1 MIKLSR
7 WLIMDFSGSSHTPCE
22 NEIIKQLCGTS
33 DGRIPGTFF
42 RALLDSDSLHCVT
55 HSNRFQS
62 LLFEISELLSAAPPV
77 NFERIRAEIPENEME
92 TSVHNIDAGVA
103 VEHTGH
109 WNVLRNHDGWELIR
123 IYTGSIDMA
132 HRFEELVCDVLEE
145 FCKECREFRVII
157 LRGMGP
163 RVFMD
168 HDRGILHVDH
178 SAMADEIYLKY
189 CLRRELHL
197 WKYPSSN
204 LKDAIMDS
212 LKWVRSIGR
221 SLDIFFETLS
231 MVYGVECSIV
241 IDDDT
246 LADSI
251 ISRLYSQGTDRKIAG
266 SIHYCPDETGQPW
279 IIMDSQVRYPLSTK
293 IPDID
298 HLNSVRKWTSKGLDI
313 IHEMTRARSLGENVL
328 LIGDAGTGK
337 DWLAMMYGRIMGEDP
352 IVVSLSE
359 DMEGPELIAS
369 RGLEAGLT
377 VWEYSQ
383 IVNAYM
389 NGRIIILDEV
399 NKTRPGVCAILN
411 EIMEAPEL
419 EMPDGSWVSRCEGFQ
434 IIATMNEAGEE
445 YGGYDIDPD
454 FRDRFGT
461 LIQVDELD
469 KHQRIEFLRKVSHSI
484 VPWKF
489 IEDLVYLQDTIN
501 NSGRVWRKMSLR
513 VLERIIV
520 ARRRYPSESLVSLI
534 SSEYMIGKWER
545 GYDFVSSEVQG
556 FATDMERNFRSS
568 ILFSFRKG
576 QNVRDPSGQ
585 RELRVVLVE
594 GRVWLCCKC
603 PDGIQAE
610 PLLGSIHPVST
621 VNVSTDQDLILAIAG
636 SEIWV
641 WYSMDGAIWIAEG
654 IDLSDPSSPQF
665 FRSTTDFSDPAY
677 IGSQTAPSMPAPI
690 LQNGCLV
697 SGSIRIPAGNESD
710 DCPGPVYGYYEKET
724 PTGNRILHQV
734 LLGLSMDRNV
744 LLVGPV
750 GTGKSW
756 LSRAVFRMLEKKV
769 EHMSL
774 HEGTTVQ
781 DLMVWQKTVR
791 VKDELSLELELSP
804 LVRAA
809 VEGRPCIVDEVNR
822 ASAGVLAVLN
832 HILQFREVILPKKI
846 RIDGN
851 LTDRLRVRDG
861 FNLIMTMNP
870 PQQHLEVNRMLAD
883 FMDRMYCVRIDHL
896 PPDEELGML
905 KRIWEHAG
913 GLVDDSVERDLEIL
927 VRIASESRKQ
937 EEGEYIRPISTRALE
952 RMVNFRQKY
961 SDHQW
966 ADILC
971 MMTGVEGAVD
981 QKRSQRFYGYWN
993 NGSGGSLPQS
1003 GSCSIS
1009 ISDDL
1014 GEVEISGR
1022 RWSRKDADI
1031 CSRYFGGIDQN
1042 DRIIDLMAKMRDMQ
1056 SHVLLVGEAGT
1067 GKDWLALA
1075 YGELMG
1081 EEPVVVSLSEEV
1093 EGQELIASR
1102 GLEEGITVWEYSH
1115 IVEAYE
1121 RGEIVIIDEV
1131 TRTRPGVRAILNEI
1145 MESPELEMP
1154 DGRWIQRGE
1163 GFQIIATM
1171 NEVKEGYEGYEL
1183 GEDFEDRFGAIVEV
1197 QELAKAEKMNFLR
1210 RVAQGRLPDTTLSQ
1224 LIDLQEE
1231 VNSSSDI
1238 WRKLSLRVLERIVE
1252 MKTEYPDERIGDII
1266 LSEFMIG
1273 EWESGRGTVEKMI
1286 AALPEELAG
1295 RSDWTIGNNI
1305 EYPGSQALKISF
1317 SDDGRILAVL
1327 DRAGSVYVSRIYPE
1341 KQMQWQKLE
1350 RDVDYKDSLILSGN
1364 GDLIAVKGE
1373 YRAADIWQSCGESWK
1388 RVDVSMEHTGRISG
1402 VYPGDDGSCF
1412 FVVTYRGAVLVW
1424 TRDEHGNFAK
1434 EGVLL
1439 KEEGTRIRFGS
1450 LSGDSE
1456 IFAAGDDEGV
1466 VRVWYRSEDGAF
1478 SADDMESVIF
1488 RDVMTAGSWSPD
1500 LRVLACAGL
1509 SGNVQVM
1516 YRKENCRPGEW
1527 RRLEGPGQDMVFCSW
1542 SGNGDHLI
1550 AGGGRG
1556 EIFLW
1561 CRDDELVNIQG
1572 KRLEGPSG
1580 DLTQGTWSADS
1591 SSIAASG
1598 NDYKVCVWDVESGSC
1613 DVAAS
1618 ELKVSDSLQRM
1629 QRIWLSENGQYLIG
1643 HSINAGIY
1651 IWSRSVHSGWR
1662 SEYSRLS
1669 CAGECSEYLSCGYLR
1684 EHIFAA
1690 DERGGLYQ
1698 WTLPSLD
1705 LDVLESALERAEQ
1718 ESLAPEI
1725 RNDLL
1730 VSGSVSLERGS
1741 GKQDD
1746 KATFDYFS
1754 KQTPSNDRT
1763 LHRIMMGLA
1772 LNRNILLVGPVGSG
1786 KSWIAKSV
1794 FDLLSKRIE
1803 HMSLHEGSTELDL
1816 TAWQKTERR
1825 GRDISLEMEISPLVR
1840 AAIDGRPCII
1850 EGVNRVS
1857 SGVLAVL
1864 NHALQFREIILPKRI
1879 RIGSEMTDTIKAEE
1893 GFQLVMT
1900 AIPPGGLVDVNPF
1913 MADFMDRMFTVE
1925 VDYLPPS
1932 EEAELLKGI
1941 WNNERNEQA
1950 DPGTGRKIRE
1960 LVEMADRRRR
1970 LSRQN
1975 FRRTITTRT
1984 LERVIKF
1991 RQKYPGVHWME
2002 ILGMMCG
2009 VEGAVDRD
2017 QIRVWKIGWEA
2028 KFGEQEQLPAA
2039 PVIFLH
2045 SDRSRVSIGDITW
2058 QRTDIDVGCRYIEG
2072 IEQNDRVIELMA
2084 KMRDMQSHVLLV
2096 GEAGTGKDWLALAYG
2111 ELMGEEPVVV
2121 SLSEEAE
2128 GQDLIAMRGLR
2139 AGITVW
2145 EYSHIVDAY
2154 ENGRI
2159 VILDEVTR
2167 ARPGA
2172 RAILNEIMEAE
2183 RLEMPDGRWIQRGD
2197 GFQIIATMNEVK
2209 EGYEGYEPGEDFE
2222 DRFGAIVEVQEL
2234 PESEKRKFL
2243 ERVSRGRVSS
2253 EILDFLLKLQESV
2266 NSEETVWRRMSQ
2278 RVLERIVEDIARYP
2292 DEPLEDII
2300 HSEFMLGE
2308 WEEGH
2313 GFVENAVESMAC
2325 SFRNVRVN
2333 GNGSERPFPVYR
2345 DDLLVS
2351 GDVRLQVG
2359 SEPDT
2364 CPDPEYEYH
2373 DKQTPSN
2380 DRVLH
2385 RILLGISMNR
2395 NVLLIGPSGC
2405 GKSWMTRA
2413 VFRLLRK
2420 KIEHMSL
2427 HEATTVQ
2434 DLTVWQKT
2442 VRRKGEMFIELELS
2456 PLVRAAV
2463 EGRPCVV
2470 DDVNRASPGVLAVL
2484 NHALQFKE
2492 IVLPRGIEI
2501 SDSDIASGRD
2511 VRKIKAKE
2519 GFQLIM
2525 TANVPEDGS
2534 GVNQMMADFMDRM
2547 YSVDMHYLP
2556 QYEETDLM
2564 MAILGHEDRNI
2575 RNELESLV
2583 DLVNY
2588 LRESGGGPTFRSLER
2603 IAENLRAYPSQDIR
2617 SLLERELRIDSR
2629 SEEEQE
2635 KFRQL
2640 MESCYLERYLTS
2652 VCDRPISSCT
2662 WNELIYHA
2670 FDISLPVPRDDL
2682 NSYDPAR
2689 WWEAGDPDDYKQA
2702 RARKRY
2708 RILVKLLQMVTGL
2721 DIALNPWSKARVLE
2735 KDKPSWGCVFDRR
2748 SRVVKEVFFS
2758 PWDVI
2763 YRDDEQS
2770 LYGLLFHEIFEI
2782 LYRRPAAFDEE
2793 LLSKTGAN
2801 ALINGIGDI
2810 WINRRGMSEFP
2821 GTRKWIMALYRKS
2834 LESGEYPGLAYLRF
2848 ISAVVYEWVFRET
2861 DPRVTDRDVINT
2873 LESLREIFERIYS
2886 TDDEDE
2892 YVCLVYRLYISEDF
2906 QYLVEKSVEEKVR
2919 MQGFDLWAGDWKIP
2933 GGIREDLL
2941 RSAAAGMIEQEKAAG
2956 KVVDENGRQLDQ
2968 EELGELRR
2976 VLLDSVRTAREELE
2990 RLDEGREQERVEA
3003 ELKRAEIARE
3013 ERELEGIS
3021 ETEQQEYSLRYERV
3035 SEHIKQMRERFRE
3048 IYRHER
3054 GVWKRR
3060 LSRGRLDSTQL
3071 ASLVAGD
3078 DRVFMKREQPERY
3091 MVRISLLVD
3100 QSASMQGEKIDH
3112 VADAVLMLL
3121 AAIQRDQRKGVQV
3134 EVVGF
3139 HDDSPMEIY
3148 LKYGEKITKKKIIR
3162 VVNQV
3167 AGTMGRNNDLQAIYY
3182 AFERIP
3188 SASKRALNLIIHF
3201 SDGDPNQQFDR
3212 DQFRELINRN
3222 PHISVVGFGIG
3233 GEGADFVLDLYPE
3246 GQAATADNAS
3256 EIPEKL
3262 SLLIQGHVRR
3272 R

>member
-1 MIKLSR
+1 
-7 WLIMDFSGSSHTPCE
+7 MDLSGSSHIPCE
-22 NEIIKQLCGTS
+22 NEIIKHLSSIS
-33 DGRIPGTFF
+33 DGRIPDTFF
-42 RALLDSDSLHCVT
+42 CSLLDSDSFHSVT
-55 HSNRFQS
+55 HSNRFQN
-62 LLFEISELLSAAPPV
+62 LLFEIFGSLSAGPPV
-77 NFERIRAEIPENEME
+77 NFDRIRAEIPENDMVA
-92 TSVHNIDAGVA
+92 SVQNVDSGVA

-109 WNVLRNHDGWELIR
+109 WNVLRNNDGWELIR
-123 IYTGSIDMA
+123 IYTGSSDIVV
-132 HRFEELVCDVLEE
+132 RFEELACDVLEE
-145 FCKECREFRVII
+145 FCEECREFRLII

-168 HDRGILHVDH
+168 HDRAILYADLL
-178 SAMADEIYLKY
+178 AMADEIYLKY

-231 MVYGVECSIV
+231 IVYGVECSTGS
-241 IDDDT
+241 DDDT
-246 LADSI
+246 IADSI
-251 ISRLYSQGTDRKIAG
+251 ISRFYSQGTDRKIAG
-266 SIHYCPDETGQPW
+266 RIHYCPDETGQPW

-298 HLNSVRKWTSKGLDI
+298 CLNSVRKWTSRGLDI
-313 IHEMTRARSLGENVL
+313 IHEMIRARSLGENVL

-359 DMEGPELIAS
+359 DMEGQELIAS

-383 IVNAYM
+383 IVNAYV

-454 FRDRFGT
+454 FRDRFAT

-469 KHQRIEFLRKVSHSI
+469 KNQRIEFLRKVSHSI
-484 VPWKF
+484 VPRKF
-489 IEDLVYLQDTIN
+489 IEDLISLQDTIN
-501 NSGRVWRKMSLR
+501 NSGQVWRKMSLR
-513 VLERIIV
+513 VLERIIE
-520 ARRRYPSESLVSLI
+520 ARRRYPAESLASLI
-534 SSEYMIGKWER
+534 SSEYMIGNWEK
-545 GYDFVSSEVQG
+545 GHGFVNSEVQG

-568 ILFSFRKG
+568 ILFSFRRG

-610 PLLGSIHPVST
+610 PLSGPIHPVST
-621 VNVSTDQDLILAIAG
+621 VNVSTDQNMILAIAG
-636 SEIWV
+636 SQIWV
-641 WYSMDGAIWIAEG
+641 WYTVDGVIWIAEG
-654 IDLSDPSSPQF
+654 IDLSDPASPQCSG
-665 FRSTTDFSDPAY
+665 STTDLSNPIN
-677 IGSQTAPSMPAPI
+677 IGSQTASTLPAPI
-690 LQNGCLV
+690 LKNSSLV

-756 LSRAVFRMLEKKV
+756 LSKAVFRMLEKKV

-832 HILQFREVILPKKI
+832 HILQFREVILPKRI
-846 RIDGN
+846 QIDGK
-851 LTDRLRVRDG
+851 LTDRLRVRQG

-883 FMDRMYCVRIDHL
+883 FMDRMYCVRVDHL

-905 KRIWEHAG
+905 KMIWEHAG
-913 GLVDDSVERDLEIL
+913 GLVDGSVERDLEIL
-927 VRIASESRKQ
+927 VRIASETRK
-937 EEGEYIRPISTRALE
+937 EAEEYIRPISTRALE
-952 RMVNFRQKY
+952 RMVHFRQKY
-961 SDHQW
+961 PDHQW

-971 MMTGVEGAVD
+971 MMTGIEGAVD
-981 QKRSQRFYGYWN
+981 QKRRQRFYGYWN
-993 NGSGGSLPQS
+993 DGSGCSLPQS

-1009 ISDDL
+1009 ISDDS
-1014 GEVEISGR
+1014 EEAEIGGIRWGR
-1022 RWSRKDADI
+1022 KNADI

-1042 DRIIDLMAKMRDMQ
+1042 DRIIELMTKMRDME

-1121 RGEIVIIDEV
+1121 RGEIIIIDEV

-1154 DGRWIQRGE
+1154 DGRWVQRGE

-1183 GEDFEDRFGAIVEV
+1183 GEDFEDRFGAIIEV
-1197 QELAKAEKMNFLR
+1197 QELAKTEKMNFLR

-1224 LIDLQEE
+1224 LIDFQEE
-1231 VNSSSDI
+1231 VNSSSDV

-1295 RSDWTIGNNI
+1295 RSDWTIGNSI
-1305 EYPGSQALKISF
+1305 EYPGSQALEMSF
-1317 SDDGRILAVL
+1317 SDDGHILAVL
-1327 DRAGSVYVSRIYPE
+1327 DRSGSVYVSRIHPG

-1350 RDVDYKDSLILSGN
+1350 RDSDYKDSLILSGN
-1364 GDLIAVKGE
+1364 GDFIAVKGE
-1373 YRAADIWQSCGESWK
+1373 YRAADIWQKCGESWK
-1388 RVDVSMEHTGRISG
+1388 RVDVSMEHAGRISG
-1402 VYPGDDGSCF
+1402 IYPAYDGRCF

-1424 TRDEHGNFAK
+1424 TRDEHANFEG

-1450 LSGDSE
+1450 LAGDSE
-1456 IFAAGDDEGV
+1456 VFAAGDDEGT
-1466 VRVWYRSEDGAF
+1466 VRVWYRSREGDF
-1478 SADDMESVIF
+1478 SADYMESA
-1488 RDVMTAGSWSPD
+1488 RPGDVMTAGSWSPD
-1500 LRVLACAGL
+1500 LQVLACAGL
-1509 SGNVQVM
+1509 SGNVYVM
-1516 YRKENCRPGEW
+1516 YRKKDCSHGEW
-1527 RRLEGPGQDMVFCSW
+1527 KRLEGPGQDMVFCSW
-1542 SGNGDHLI
+1542 SGNGDYLI

-1561 CRDDELVNIQG
+1561 CRYDLVNIPG

-1580 DLTQGTWSADS
+1580 DLTQCTRSADS
-1591 SSIAASG
+1591 STIAATG
-1598 NDYKVCVWDVESGSC
+1598 HDYKVYLWGVKSGSC
-1613 DVAAS
+1613 EVVAS
-1618 ELKVSDSLQRM
+1618 ELKVSDNLQRM

-1643 HSINAGIY
+1643 HSMNGGIY
-1651 IWSRSVHSGWR
+1651 MWSRSVHSGWR
-1662 SEYSRLS
+1662 PEYSRLS
-1669 CAGECSEYLSCGYLR
+1669 CAGECSEFLSCEYLK
-1684 EHIFAA
+1684 EHVFAA
-1690 DERGGLYQ
+1690 DESGGLYQ
-1698 WTLPSLD
+1698 WTLPSRG
-1705 LDVLESALERAEQ
+1705 LDVLESALENAEQ

-1725 RNDLL
+1725 GNDLL
-1730 VSGSVSLERGS
+1730 VSGSVSLERES
-1741 GKQDD
+1741 REQDD
-1746 KATFDYFS
+1746 KATFDYLS

-1794 FDLLSKRIE
+1794 FGLLNKRIE

-1840 AAIDGRPCII
+1840 AAIDGRPCVI
-1850 EGVNRVS
+1850 EGVNRIS

-1864 NHALQFREIILPKRI
+1864 NHALQFKEIILPKRI

-1932 EEAELLKGI
+1932 EEAGLLEGI
-1941 WNNERNEQA
+1941 WHNESNEQV
-1950 DPGTGRKIRE
+1950 DPGTGRMIRE

-1970 LSRQN
+1970 LARQN

-1984 LERVIKF
+1984 LERVIRF
-1991 RQKYPGVHWME
+1991 RQKYPGIHWMD

-2009 VEGAVDRD
+2009 VEGAVDQE

-2028 KFGEQEQLPAA
+2028 KFGEQDQLLPA
-2039 PVIFLH
+2039 PLIVLH
-2045 SDRSRVSIGDITW
+2045 SDRNRVTIGDLTW
-2058 QRTDIDVGCRYIEG
+2058 QRMDTDVECRYIEG
-2072 IEQNDRVIELMA
+2072 IDQNDRIIELMA

-2121 SLSEEAE
+2121 SLSEEVE

-2167 ARPGA
+2167 ARPGV

-2183 RLEMPDGRWIQRGD
+2183 RLEMPDGRWIQRAE

-2209 EGYEGYEPGEDFE
+2209 EGYEGYELGEDFE

-2243 ERVSRGRVSS
+2243 ERVSRDRVNSG
-2253 EILDFLLKLQESV
+2253 ILDSLLKLQETV

-2292 DEPLEDII
+2292 DEPPEDII

-2308 WEEGH
+2308 WEEGY
-2313 GFVENAVESMAC
+2313 GYVVDAVESMVC
-2325 SFRNVRVN
+2325 SLGNVRVN
-2333 GNGSERPFPVYR
+2333 GNKSKKPSPVYI

-2351 GDVRLQVG
+2351 GDVRLKVG

-2413 VFRLLRK
+2413 VFRLLRT

-2492 IVLPRGIEI
+2492 IVLPRGIEV
-2501 SDSDIASGRD
+2501 SDAGIPSGRD
-2511 VRKIKAKE
+2511 VRKIRAKE

-2556 QYEETDLM
+2556 QCEETDLM
-2564 MAILGHEDRNI
+2564 MAILGFEDRNM
-2575 RNELESLV
+2575 RNELELLV
-2583 DLVNY
+2583 DFVNY
-2588 LRESGGGPTFRSLER
+2588 LRESGEGPTFRSMER
-2603 IAENLRAYPSQDIR
+2603 IVENLRTYPYQDIR
-2617 SLLERELRIDSR
+2617 LLLERELRIGFR

-2635 KFRQL
+2635 MFTEF
-2640 MESCYLERYLTS
+2640 MESCNLDRALRS
-2652 VCDRPISSCT
+2652 VYENPVSGCT

-2670 FDISLPVPRDDL
+2670 FDISLPVSMDDL

-2689 WWEAGDPDDYKQA
+2689 WWEAGDPDDYQQA

-2708 RILVKLLQMVTGL
+2708 RILVKLLHMVTGL
-2721 DIALNPWSKARVLE
+2721 DISLNPWSKARVLD

-2748 SRVVKEVFFS
+2748 SRMVKEVFFS
-2758 PWDVI
+2758 PWDII
-2763 YRDDEQS
+2763 YREDEQS

-2793 LLSKTGAN
+2793 FLSKPGAN

-2821 GTRKWIMALYRKS
+2821 GTRKWIMALYRQS
-2834 LESGEYPGLAYLRF
+2834 MDSGEYPALAYLQF
-2848 ISAVVYEWVFRET
+2848 ISAVVYEWIFQER
-2861 DPRVTDRDVINT
+2861 DPRVADRDVINA
-2873 LESLREIFERIYS
+2873 LDSLRETFERIYS
-2886 TDDEDE
+2886 TDSEDE
-2892 YVCLVYRLYISEDF
+2892 YISLIHRLYSCRDF

-2919 MQGFDLWAGDWKIP
+2919 MQGIDLWAGDWKMA
-2933 GGIREDLL
+2933 GGVREDLL
-2941 RSAAAGMIEQEKAAG
+2941 RSAAAGMVEQERTGGKA
-2956 KVVDENGRQLDQ
+2956 VDENGRQLNQ
-2968 EELGELRR
+2968 KELEELRR
-2976 VLLDSVRTAREELE
+2976 ALLESVRAAREELE
-2990 RLDEGREQERVEA
+2990 RLDEEREQERVEA

-3021 ETEQQEYSLRYERV
+3021 EKEQQEYSLRYEKV

-3212 DQFRELINRN
+3212 DQFRDLINRN
-3222 PHISVVGFGIG
+3222 PHINVVGFGIG

-3262 SLLIQGHVRR
+3262 SSLIQGYVRR